1 MRNYRL
7 SHLMQVVYV
16 SFWRH
21 KQVLWEVHTKRTLP
35 YQPLGSSSLAI
46 VYAANAEVD
55 MRTDIFN
62 NFSTRGWWCST
73 LCKTQWC
80 FLIRFYLLCLVVPCG
95 ATRLIPNPVVIT
107 RTHQAARGRISR
119 IAWMPVLCGQV
130 ETVNRIAPHAVA
142 VHRWNMQTMR
152 YFRML
157 ALPMTSRPMST
168 KALATTTPFLL
179 PLKSVC
185 KLSYHSSNP
194 EETCKWFQGGRSR
207 WLLFF
212 KMYQLSWQGEM

>member
-1 MRNYRL
+1 
-7 SHLMQVVYV
+7 MQVVYV

-73 LCKTQWC
+73 LCKIQWC
-80 FLIRFYLLCLVVPCG
+80 FPIRFYLLCLVVPCG

-107 RTHQAARGRISR
+107 RTYQAARGRISR

-130 ETVNRIAPHAVA
+130 ETVNRIAPPCSHC
-142 VHRWNMQTMR
+142 
-152 YFRML
+152 
-157 ALPMTSRPMST
+157 TSLEYANDAIFQDACLT
-168 KALATTTPFLL
+168 YDF
-179 PLKSVC
+179 
-185 KLSYHSSNP
+185 SSNVDKGACYDYTFP
-194 EETCKWFQGGRSR
+194 LTFEECLQTKLPFI
-207 WLLFF
+207 
-212 KMYQLSWQGEM
+212 